1 MKNRGEF
8 DQEIET
14 NFITP
19 EIINDDKY
27 TKCPIIF
34 EENFTNNNIKK
45 KRKRERER
53 KNDPDSIIKIII
65 RHFLNYL
72 ISILNL
78 FLSGHEIKRIND
90 KEKQKYFTKG
100 KIKNLFEF
108 TIKDFLIL
116 YYPNINPQLSEELL
130 KKEIKEIYLNSYL
143 ELEGNIKKLVFPNN
157 FPTFRK
163 KIEKI
168 RERTPKEEYIEK
180 IQIIAKNLPNYCN
193 ENYSKKNDNIL

>member
-19 EIINDDKY
+19 EII
-27 TKCPIIF
+27 IF

-45 KRKRERER
+45 KRKRER
-53 KNDPDSIIKIII
+53 KNAPDSIKRIII
-65 RHFLNYL
+65 RDFLNYL

-78 FLSGHEIKRIND
+78 FLSGHEIKRINN
-90 KEKQKYFTKG
+90 KEKQKYFKKD

-180 IQIIAKNLPNYCN
+180 IHIIAKNLPNYCN
-193 ENYSKKNDNIL
+193 ENYSKKNDNIYKKNYT